1 LLIGF
6 EEVLVEEEKAFEVCL
21 CEMGGVVF
29 GCLRIEVRG
38 VCGEEVD
45 LSVVVEFFE
54 LQLVHCLRTAP
65 FFSLRH
71 MRHTSLALRSCRC
84 IAIQFYSNLESLL
97 MKGNYYP
104 SSGD

>member
-1 LLIGF
+1 M
-6 EEVLVEEEKAFEVCL
+6 LVEEEKAFEVCL

-29 GCLRIEVRG
+29 GCLRIQMRG

-45 LSVVVEFFE
+45 LRVVVEFFE

-65 FFSLRH
+65 FFSLHR
-71 MRHTSLALRSCRC
+71 MRLTSLALRSCKC
-84 IAIQFYSNLESLL
+84 IAIQFSSNLVSLL